1 MKKAILI
8 IATVAA
14 TFLNAN
20 ATTNKTFNTANARV
34 EISNE
39 TVVQIF
45 DWSVKTV
52 NGAYSG
58 TSLSLFD
65 AKRMINL
72 SAQGENIT
80 DMKIESYYILKS
92 QLNKKESR
100 LYYWEV
106 ESTNCTAQ
114 GFSTSENTAELM
126 IKLVAKG
133 DIISFKIIKSKNL

>member
-1 MKKAILI
+1 MRKALLI
-8 IATVAA
+8 IATV
-14 TFLNAN
+14 TVGFLNAN
-20 ATTNKTFNTANARV
+20 ATTTRPTNTANVRAG
-34 EISNE
+34 ISNE
-39 TVVQIF
+39 SVVQVF

-72 SAQGENIT
+72 SARGENIT

-106 ESTNCTAQ
+106 ESTNGTAQ
-114 GFSTSENTAELM
+114 GFSNSENTAERM
-126 IKLVAKG
+126 IQLVAKG
-133 DIISFKIIKSKNL
+133 AIISYKIIKSKKL